1 LEAVEKMSL
10 DAMPKT
16 TRRGVGDLM
25 SFKDEAKSRREETER
40 LQMSNQR
47 LQQEV
52 DGLKRRL
59 ENAERAR
66 PVAETKLA
74 DDGANGRQLR
84 QLEMALAEAQE
95 ENSKR
100 VSETSQFQQM
110 RRLMQSQSAKIQG
123 LRSRLERYE
132 PDVVKE
138 EDD

>member
-1 LEAVEKMSL
+1 
-10 DAMPKT
+10 
-16 TRRGVGDLM
+16 M

-110 RRLMQSQSAKIQG
+110 RRLMQSQSAKIRG